1 MLLFVVIFVVNRFI
15 GFIKVI
21 LLVLIPLALV
31 MALKECYEL
40 MGESERTKEN
50 QDVLLHNG
58 RVEIG
63 RTQSGRP
70 RASVQAITLKT
81 SDLKRNPDSLLAVNK
96 KELKIKNS
104 RIMAAATISTTT
116 QIDVK
121 SAIRPVPHDTCSRI
135 LSGSYRPPDV
145 SQTVSWSDPWI
156 TLRGEIEGDS
166 MQMHIESRDT
176 LQMIVHRVPKKFLFF
191 RFGTKGV
198 RMEVVSQNPHSRL
211 SYPRVIMFKK

>member
-1 MLLFVVIFVVNRFI
+1 MNRFI

-70 RASVQAITLKT
+70 IASVQAITLKT
-81 SDLKRNPDSLLAVNK
+81 SDLKRSPDSLLAVNK

-104 RIMAAATISTTT
+104 RIMAAATTSTTT
-116 QIDVK
+116 QVDVK
-121 SAIRPVPHDTCSRI
+121 AAIRTVPHDTCSRI

-145 SQTVSWSDPWI
+145 SQVSWSDPWI

-166 MQMHIESRDT
+166 MQVHIESRDT

-191 RFGTKGV
+191 RFGTKGI

>member
-1 MLLFVVIFVVNRFI
+1 MNRFI

-70 RASVQAITLKT
+70 RASVPAITLKT
-81 SDLKRNPDSLLAVNK
+81 SDLKRSPDSLLAVNK

-104 RIMAAATISTTT
+104 RIMAAATTSTTT
-116 QIDVK
+116 QVDVK
-121 SAIRPVPHDTCSRI
+121 AAIRPVPHDTCSRI

-145 SQTVSWSDPWI
+145 SQVSWSDPWI

-166 MQMHIESRDT
+166 MQVHIESRDT
-176 LQMIVHRVPKKFLFF
+176 IQMIVHRVPKKFLFF

-211 SYPRVIMFKK
+211 SYPRIIMFRK

>member
-1 MLLFVVIFVVNRFI
+1 MNRFI

-63 RTQSGRP
+63 LTQSGRP
-70 RASVQAITLKT
+70 RASVSAITLKT
-81 SDLKRNPDSLLAVNK
+81 SDLKRSPDSLLAVNR

-104 RIMAAATISTTT
+104 RIMAAATTSTTT
-116 QIDVK
+116 QVDVK
-121 SAIRPVPHDTCSRI
+121 AAIRPVPHDTCSRI

-145 SQTVSWSDPWI
+145 SQVSWSDPWI

-166 MQMHIESRDT
+166 MQMHIENRDT
-176 LQMIVHRVPKKFLFF
+176 IQMIAHRVPKKFLFF
-191 RFGTKGV
+191 RYGTKGV

>member
-1 MLLFVVIFVVNRFI
+1 MNRFI

-50 QDVLLHNG
+50 QDVILHNG

-81 SDLKRNPDSLLAVNK
+81 SDLKRSPDSLLAVNK

-104 RIMAAATISTTT
+104 RIVAAATTSTTT
-116 QIDVK
+116 QVDVK
-121 SAIRPVPHDTCSRI
+121 AAIRPVPHDTCSRI

-145 SQTVSWSDPWI
+145 SQVSWSDPWI

-166 MQMHIESRDT
+166 MQVHIESRDT

-191 RFGTKGV
+191 RYGTKV
-198 RMEVVSQNPHSRL
+198 IRMEVVSQNPHSRL

>member
-1 MLLFVVIFVVNRFI
+1 MNRFI

-31 MALKECYEL
+31 MSLKECYEL

-81 SDLKRNPDSLLAVNK
+81 SDLKRSPDSLLAVNK

-104 RIMAAATISTTT
+104 RIMAAATTSTTT
-116 QIDVK
+116 QVDVK
-121 SAIRPVPHDTCSRI
+121 AAIRPVPHDTCSRI

-145 SQTVSWSDPWI
+145 SQVSWSDPWI

-166 MQMHIESRDT
+166 MQVHIESRDT

-191 RFGTKGV
+191 RYGTKGV

>member
-1 MLLFVVIFVVNRFI
+1 MNRFI
-15 GFIKVI
+15 SFIKVI

-81 SDLKRNPDSLLAVNK
+81 SDLKRSPDSLLAVNR

-104 RIMAAATISTTT
+104 RIMAAATTSTTT
-116 QIDVK
+116 QVDVK
-121 SAIRPVPHDTCSRI
+121 AAIRPVPHDTCSRI

-145 SQTVSWSDPWI
+145 SQVSWSDPWI

-166 MQMHIESRDT
+166 MQVHIESRDT
-176 LQMIVHRVPKKFLFF
+176 LQMIVHRVPKRFLFF
-191 RFGTKGV
+191 RYGTKGV

>member
-1 MLLFVVIFVVNRFI
+1 MNRFI

-21 LLVLIPLALV
+21 FLVLIPLALV
-31 MALKECYEL
+31 VTFKECHDL
-40 MGESERTKEN
+40 RGEAERTKEN

-58 RVEIG
+58 KVEIG

-70 RASVQAITLKT
+70 RASVSAITLKT
-81 SDLKRNPDSLLAVNK
+81 SDLKRNPDSLLAVNR

-104 RIMAAATISTTT
+104 RIMAAATTSTTT
-116 QIDVK
+116 QVDVK
-121 SAIRPVPHDTCSRI
+121 AAIQAVPHDTCSR
-135 LSGSYRPPDV
+135 LSGPYRPPDV

-156 TLRGEIEGDS
+156 TLRGNIEGDS

-191 RFGTKGV
+191 RYGTKGV
-198 RMEVVSQNPHSRL
+198 RMEVVSQNPHSQL
-211 SYPRVIMFKK
+211 SYPKIIMLKK

>member
-1 MLLFVVIFVVNRFI
+1 M
-15 GFIKVI
+15 
-21 LLVLIPLALV
+21 LIPLALV

-81 SDLKRNPDSLLAVNK
+81 SDLKRSPDSLLAVNK

-104 RIMAAATISTTT
+104 RIMAAATTSTTT
-116 QIDVK
+116 QVDVK
-121 SAIRPVPHDTCSRI
+121 AAIRPVPHDTCSRI

-145 SQTVSWSDPWI
+145 SQVSWSDPWI

-166 MQMHIESRDT
+166 MQVHIESRDT

-191 RFGTKGV
+191 RYGTKGV

-211 SYPRVIMFKK
+211 SYPRIIMFKK

>member
-1 MLLFVVIFVVNRFI
+1 MNRFI

-81 SDLKRNPDSLLAVNK
+81 SDLKRSPDSLLAVNK

-104 RIMAAATISTTT
+104 RIMAAATTSTTT

-121 SAIRPVPHDTCSRI
+121 AAIRPVPHDTCSRL
-135 LSGSYRPPDV
+135 LSGLYRPPDV
-145 SQTVSWSDPWI
+145 SQVSWSDPWI
-156 TLRGEIEGDS
+156 TLRGDIEGDS
-166 MQMHIESRDT
+166 MQVHIESRDT
-176 LQMIVHRVPKKFLFF
+176 IQMVVHRVPKKFLFF
-191 RFGTKGV
+191 RYGTKGV
-198 RMEVVSQNPHSRL
+198 RMEVVGQNPHSRL
-211 SYPRVIMFKK
+211 SYPRIIMFKK

>member
-1 MLLFVVIFVVNRFI
+1 M
-15 GFIKVI
+15 
-21 LLVLIPLALV
+21 LIPLALV

-191 RFGTKGV
+191 RYGTKGV
-198 RMEVVSQNPHSRL
+198 RLEVVSQNPHSRL

>member
-1 MLLFVVIFVVNRFI
+1 MNRFI

-40 MGESERTKEN
+40 MGESERTREN

-81 SDLKRNPDSLLAVNK
+81 SDLKRSPDSLLAVNK

-104 RIMAAATISTTT
+104 RIMAAATTSTTT
-116 QIDVK
+116 QVDVK
-121 SAIRPVPHDTCSRI
+121 AAIRTVPHDTCSRI

-145 SQTVSWSDPWI
+145 SQVSWSDPWI

-166 MQMHIESRDT
+166 MLVHIESRDT

>member
-1 MLLFVVIFVVNRFI
+1 MNRFI

-21 LLVLIPLALV
+21 FLVLIPLALV
-31 MALKECYEL
+31 VAFKECHDL
-40 MGESERTKEN
+40 RGEAERTKEN

-70 RASVQAITLKT
+70 RASVSAITLKT
-81 SDLKRNPDSLLAVNK
+81 SDLKRNPDSLLAVNR

-104 RIMAAATISTTT
+104 RIMAAATTSTTT
-116 QIDVK
+116 QVDVK
-121 SAIRPVPHDTCSRI
+121 AAIQAVPHDTCSR
-135 LSGSYRPPDV
+135 LSGPYRPPDV

-156 TLRGEIEGDS
+156 TLRGNIEGDS

-191 RFGTKGV
+191 RYGTKGV
-198 RMEVVSQNPHSRL
+198 RMEVVGQNPHSQL
-211 SYPRVIMFKK
+211 SYPKVIMFK

>member
-1 MLLFVVIFVVNRFI
+1 M
-15 GFIKVI
+15 
-21 LLVLIPLALV
+21 LIPLALV
-31 MALKECYEL
+31 VAFKECHDIR
-40 MGESERTKEN
+40 GEAERTKEN

-70 RASVQAITLKT
+70 RASVSAITLKT
-81 SDLKRNPDSLLAVNK
+81 SDLKRNPDSLLAVNR

-104 RIMAAATISTTT
+104 RIMAAATTSTTT
-116 QIDVK
+116 QVDVK
-121 SAIRPVPHDTCSRI
+121 AAIQAVPHDTCSR
-135 LSGSYRPPDV
+135 LSGPYRPPDV

-156 TLRGEIEGDS
+156 TLRGNIEGDS

-191 RFGTKGV
+191 RYGTKGV
-198 RMEVVSQNPHSRL
+198 RLSVVAQNPHSRL
-211 SYPRVIMFKK
+211 SYPRIIMFKK

>member
-1 MLLFVVIFVVNRFI
+1 M
-15 GFIKVI
+15 
-21 LLVLIPLALV
+21 LIPLALV
-31 MALKECYEL
+31 VAFKECHDL
-40 MGESERTKEN
+40 RGEAERTKEN

-70 RASVQAITLKT
+70 RASVSAIALKT
-81 SDLKRNPDSLLAVNK
+81 SDLKRNPDSLLAVNR

-104 RIMAAATISTTT
+104 RIMAAATTSTTT
-116 QIDVK
+116 QVDVK
-121 SAIRPVPHDTCSRI
+121 AAIQAVPHDTCSR
-135 LSGSYRPPDV
+135 LSGPYRPPDV

-156 TLRGEIEGDS
+156 TLRGNIEGDS

-191 RFGTKGV
+191 RYGTKGV
-198 RMEVVSQNPHSRL
+198 RMEVVGQNPHSQL
-211 SYPRVIMFKK
+211 SYPKVIMFRK

>member
-1 MLLFVVIFVVNRFI
+1 M
-15 GFIKVI
+15 
-21 LLVLIPLALV
+21 LIPLALV

-81 SDLKRNPDSLLAVNK
+81 SDLKRSPDSLLAVNK
-96 KELKIKNS
+96 KELKIKNN
-104 RIMAAATISTTT
+104 RIMAAATTSTTT
-116 QIDVK
+116 KLDVK
-121 SAIRPVPHDTCSRI
+121 AAIRPVTHDTCSRI

-145 SQTVSWSDPWI
+145 SQVSWSDPWI

-166 MQMHIESRDT
+166 MQVHIESRDT

-191 RFGTKGV
+191 RYGTKGV

-211 SYPRVIMFKK
+211 SYPRIIMFRK

>member
-1 MLLFVVIFVVNRFI
+1 MNRFI

-31 MALKECYEL
+31 MAFKECHYL
-40 MGESERTKEN
+40 RGESERTKEN

-63 RTQSGRP
+63 LTQSGRP

-81 SDLKRNPDSLLAVNK
+81 SDLKRRPDSLLAVNK
-96 KELKIKNS
+96 KELKIKS
-104 RIMAAATISTTT
+104 IRIMAAATTATTT
-116 QIDVK
+116 QVDVK
-121 SAIRPVPHDTCSRI
+121 AAIRPVPHDTCSRI

-145 SQTVSWSDPWI
+145 SQVSWSDPWI

-166 MQMHIESRDT
+166 MQMHIERRDT

-191 RFGTKGV
+191 RYGTKGV
-198 RMEVVSQNPHSRL
+198 RLEVVSQNPHSRL
-211 SYPRVIMFKK
+211 SYPRIIMFKK

>member
-1 MLLFVVIFVVNRFI
+1 MNRFI

-21 LLVLIPLALV
+21 FLVLIPLALV
-31 MALKECYEL
+31 VAFKECHDL
-40 MGESERTKEN
+40 MGEAERTKEN
-50 QDVLLHNG
+50 QDILLHNG
-58 RVEIG
+58 KVEIG

-70 RASVQAITLKT
+70 RASVSAITLKT
-81 SDLKRNPDSLLAVNK
+81 SDLKRNPDSLLAVNR

-104 RIMAAATISTTT
+104 RIMAAATTSTTT
-116 QIDVK
+116 KVDVK
-121 SAIRPVPHDTCSRI
+121 AAIQAVPHDTCSL
-135 LSGSYRPPDV
+135 LSGPYRPPDV

-191 RFGTKGV
+191 RYGTKGV

-211 SYPRVIMFKK
+211 SYPRIIMFKK